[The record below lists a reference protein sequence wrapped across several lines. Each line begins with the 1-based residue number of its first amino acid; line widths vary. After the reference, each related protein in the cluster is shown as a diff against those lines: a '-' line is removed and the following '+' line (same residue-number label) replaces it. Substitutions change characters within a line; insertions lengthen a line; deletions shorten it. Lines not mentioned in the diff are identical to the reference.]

1 MMTATTAVMTTTAAT
16 APVVTTATAAAI
28 AATTTGVPLAAIT
41 LRRSERR
48 TDLSEYLIHRIRRAL
63 QA

>member
-1 MMTATTAVMTTTAAT
+1 MTATTAVMTTTT
-16 APVVTTATAAAI
+16 AIPTATTATTAATV
-28 AATTTGVPLAAIT
+28 AATTTGVPLATIT

-48 TDLSEYLIHRIRRAL
+48 TDLAEYLIHGIRRAL